1 MPVNDRPIGN
11 TILYKEDGT
20 AVLVGSRGEVYITDL
35 QEGVGRALV
44 TGNSGIS
51 KGYVTVNST
60 AIVPMRATTY
70 TEPTSAAAR
79 ELISSSVQDDA
90 SPGGTGTRRVRITYY
105 NNNMV
110 GPFIEDIDLNGTSAV
125 TTVNTNI
132 RFVESIKS
140 LTVGSN
146 GTNVGTITL
155 RNTGAGATIGT
166 IAASDGITFWN
177 HHYIGDGYT
186 CFIQKL
192 TIGIIDNGLLGSIS
206 AGTFLRVATPLTANS
221 FEEQIT
227 PTFRQQGSQPNRTHD
242 FGKGLWIRGPSRVT
256 QFVRSDNATAG
267 TAHGGFVFYDL

>member
-1 MPVNDRPIGN
+1 MPVNDRPIQN

-20 AVLVGSRGEVYITDL
+20 VALIGSRGEIFTADL
-35 QEGVGRALV
+35 QEAAARTTT
-44 TGNSGIS
+44 TGNTGIT
-51 KGYVTVNST
+51 KGYVAVNST
-60 AIVPMRATTY
+60 SIVAIRATTY
-70 TEPTSAAAR
+70 TEPASAAAR
-79 ELISSSVQDDA
+79 ELISSSTQDDA

-105 NNNMV
+105 DNNMV
-110 GPFIEDIDLNGTSAV
+110 GPYHEDIDLNGTSAV
-125 TTVNTNI
+125 TTVATNI

-177 HHYIGDGYT
+177 HHYVGDGYT
-186 CFIQKL
+186 CFIQKM
-192 TIGIIDNGLLGSIS
+192 TIGIIDNGLLGSIG
-206 AGTFLRVATPLTANS
+206 AGSFLRAINPLTTNA

-242 FGKGLWIRGPSRVT
+242 FGKGLWVKGPARVT
-256 QFVRSDNATAG
+256 QYVRSDNTTAG
-267 TAHGGFVFYDL
+267 TAHGGFVFYDI